1 MSGAAATPS
10 TETRGDPAPEADDA
24 GLATARWLAGFH
36 HAPFT
41 AEAALARL
49 PGTPDTSAP
58 ETLARLLASAGL
70 ASRLAPRRLERIDPG
85 ALPCVL
91 FDKATGVPLV
101 LTEIS
106 AAHRTAHI
114 EEPGT
119 GKPGQEISPRA
130 LARRVRR
137 EVLFVTPEDRRAG
150 DGPDAPAG
158 HWFWRPM
165 RANRGAW
172 AQVVIAALA
181 INVLGLALPI
191 FVMNVYDK
199 VIPNLAF
206 VTLWTLAA
214 GVGIAVVLD
223 FALRSLRAGVLDRIG
238 RRLDTAVSSTLFR
251 HALSLRPAD
260 LPGGALG
267 ATAILREFEQVREFF
282 GSASLV
288 AIIDLVFIGVFLGV
302 LWLIVG
308 PLTLVPAIA
317 VPIILVLAFLAQ
329 LPMGAAV
336 AKAQVAA
343 QRRHKVMIEALSG
356 LESVKSLGAEPAMQ
370 REWERASAA
379 AARVGGRSR
388 FWSGVAT
395 NSTQV
400 IQQAVSVG
408 VIAWGVFLI
417 ADGRITIGALIA
429 ANILAGRALAP
440 LGAIAQTV
448 FRAQYARRAM
458 TSLDGLMQVSPERG
472 DKIRSSFRV
481 RDGKVE
487 AKGLTYRYPGTETA
501 AVDNIDLT
509 LAPGETVALLGR
521 VGSGKSTLG
530 KLLAGLIPA
539 DSGTIRI
546 DGHALAQYDPAELRA
561 GIGYLPQEPELFTGT
576 IGENL
581 RLGAPK
587 AEQEEIARALHL
599 AGIDD
604 FVSGLPSGLDHFIGE
619 RGQALSG
626 GQRQGL
632 ALARLILRR
641 PRLLFLDEP
650 TNAMDREMET
660 RVSARLAALA
670 QAGTGLILCTHR
682 PALAGIAG
690 RMIVLDAGRKVLDGA
705 ADEVLAKL
713 RTAAEAR
720 EATATLGKAEG

>member
-1 MSGAAATPS
+1 MTRAAATP
-10 TETRGDPAPEADDA
+10 PAAMRPDSVAGADDP
-24 GLATARWLAGFH
+24 GMATARWFATFH
-36 HAPFT
+36 HSPFT
-41 AEAALARL
+41 AEAARARL
-49 PGTPDTSAP
+49 AGAPDSASP
-58 ETLARLLASAGL
+58 ETLARLMAAAGL
-70 ASRLAPRRLERIDPG
+70 VTRLAPRRLTRIDPG

-91 FDKATGVPLV
+91 FDKATGAPLV

-106 AAHRTAHI
+106 SKYGTAHI
-114 EEPGT
+114 EEPGS
-119 GKPGQEISPRA
+119 GRPGREISPRA

-137 EVLFVTPEDRRAG
+137 AVLFVTPEDRRAEAG
-150 DGPDAPAG
+150 TPKG
-158 HWFWRPM
+158 HWFWQPM
-165 RANRGAW
+165 RANWGGW
-172 AQVVIAALA
+172 AQIIVAALA
-181 INVLGLALPI
+181 INILGLALPI

-206 VTLWTLAA
+206 VTLWTLVL
-214 GVGIAVVLD
+214 GVGIAIALD

-238 RRLDTAVSSTLFR
+238 RRLDTAVSSALFR

-260 LPGGALG
+260 LPGGAFG
-267 ATAILREFEQVREFF
+267 TAGILREFEQVREFF

-288 AIIDLVFIGVFLGV
+288 ALIDLVFIGIFLGV

-308 PLTLVPAIA
+308 PIALVPALA
-317 VPIILVLAFLAQ
+317 VPVILGLAFFAQ
-329 LPMGAAV
+329 LPMAAAV
-336 AKAQVAA
+336 SKVQAAA
-343 QRRHKVMIEALSG
+343 QRRHKVMIEALAG
-356 LESVKSLGAEPAMQ
+356 LETVKSLGAEPAMQ

-388 FWSGVAT
+388 FWSSIAA
-395 NSTQV
+395 NATQV
-400 IQQAVSVG
+400 VQQAVSVG
-408 VIAWGVFLI
+408 IVIWGVFLI
-417 ADGRITIGALIA
+417 AEGRITIGALIA

-458 TSLDGLMQVSPERG
+458 TSLNGLMQLPPERG
-472 DKIRSSFRV
+472 DRIRSSFRV
-481 RDGKVE
+481 RAGKLE
-487 AKGLTYRYPGTETA
+487 ARGLSYRYPGA
-501 AVDNIDLT
+501 DAPAIDALELA

-530 KLLAGLIPA
+530 RLLAGILPA

-581 RLGAPK
+581 RLGAPRADQ
-587 AEQEEIARALHL
+587 AEITRALHL

-604 FVSGLPSGLDHFIGE
+604 FVSGLAAGLDHFIGE

-641 PRLLFLDEP
+641 PRLMFLDEP

-660 RVSARLAALA
+660 RVSQRLAALA
-670 QAGTGLILCTHR
+670 NEGTGLVLCTHR

-705 ADEVLAKL
+705 AEDVLAKL
-713 RTAAEAR
+713 RAAAEAR
-720 EATATLGKAEG
+720 EAGGGALAKGG